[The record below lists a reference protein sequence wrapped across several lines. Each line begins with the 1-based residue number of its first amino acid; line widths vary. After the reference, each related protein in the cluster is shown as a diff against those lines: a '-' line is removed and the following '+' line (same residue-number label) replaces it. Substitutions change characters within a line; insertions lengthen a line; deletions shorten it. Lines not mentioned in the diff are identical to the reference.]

1 MSTMTTQTLTIRIDL
16 TPDASLNPNRSN
28 GRHWAARTKAKA
40 DLEWATIQGIGPYRW
55 DVPEPPLTVRFTVA
69 WEKGR
74 KTMDGDNLLASL
86 KPCIDVIAWQLDI
99 NDKHFRF
106 APIEQT
112 RDPDGRGY
120 MTVTLSGVGSGGEE
134 GG

>member
-1 MSTMTTQTLTIRIDL
+1 MSTMTQTVTIRIDL

-28 GRHWAARTKAKA
+28 GRHWATRTKAKE
-40 DLEWATIQGIGPYRW
+40 DLEKATIAGIGPYPRT
-55 DVPEPPLTVRFTVA
+55 VPEPPLTVRFTVA

-86 KPCIDVIAWQLDI
+86 KPCIDVLAWQLDI
-99 NDKHFRF
+99 DDKQFQF
-106 APIEQT
+106 APIAQT

-120 MTVTLSGVGSGGEE
+120 MTVVLE
-134 GG
+134 GAA